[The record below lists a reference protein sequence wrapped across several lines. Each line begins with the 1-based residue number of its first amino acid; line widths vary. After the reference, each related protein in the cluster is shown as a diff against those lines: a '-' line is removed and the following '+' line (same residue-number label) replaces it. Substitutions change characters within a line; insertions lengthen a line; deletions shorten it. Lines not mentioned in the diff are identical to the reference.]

1 MVWLKWNI
9 TPKIT
14 ECVRYKRVKTFI
26 SLLRGINV
34 SGQKKIRMDELRS
47 LYESLGLGNV
57 QSYLQSGN
65 VVFESKSGDE
75 ASLSRQIEAQ
85 IEQFYGYS
93 VPVLLREPFDFKRI
107 ITGNEFIQDRSEDP
121 ARLYVTFLYREP
133 TGQELS
139 NLDNPGIAGEK
150 FIVGEKEIYLFC
162 PNGYGTTKLS
172 NNFFEKKL
180 NIPATTRNW
189 NTVNALYN
197 LATGSSE

>member
-1 MVWLKWNI
+1 
-9 TPKIT
+9 
-14 ECVRYKRVKTFI
+14 
-26 SLLRGINV
+26 
-34 SGQKKIRMDELRS
+34 MDELRS